1 MSGSVSLSRFVT
13 QRDLTPVDLGRR
25 LIPYGV
31 LTDTASKQ
39 TGQVDIKHSPNPDN
53 YTNPSEAAVK
63 LANELA
69 GRIIDGAKALGFG
82 VHLLKD
88 DAANCIRGAGTIVA
102 SRRTILGFER
112 EDGEMAALT
121 LGANHMTFS
130 QGTTSTLVG
139 YASVTDMSA
148 TLRENLFFGENHPNV
163 V

>member
-13 QRDLTPVDLGRR
+13 QRDLTQADLGRR

-31 LTDTASKQ
+31 LTDTVSCQ
-39 TGQVDIKHSPNPDN
+39 LGRVGIKPGPNKND
-53 YTNPSEAAVK
+53 YAHPSEAAVK
-63 LANELA
+63 LAEQLA
-69 GRIIDGAKALGFG
+69 GRIIDAAKTIGFG

-88 DAANCIRGAGTIVA
+88 GAANCIRGAGTIVA

-121 LGANHMTFS
+121 LGAGHMTFS

-139 YASVTDMSA
+139 YASVTDMTA
-148 TLRENLFFGENHPNV
+148 TLREHLFFGEHFSNSV
-163 V
+163 